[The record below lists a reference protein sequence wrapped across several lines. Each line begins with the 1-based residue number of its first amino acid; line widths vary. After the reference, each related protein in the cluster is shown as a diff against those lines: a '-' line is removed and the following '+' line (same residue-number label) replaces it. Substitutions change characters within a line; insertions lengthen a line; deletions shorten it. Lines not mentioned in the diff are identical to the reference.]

1 MPLFKYRVITES
13 GAALEDEVYADGI
26 DLLRSELEGKGYFI
40 LKIRQA
46 DAAKGFDIARLPVFK
61 GMGIKGSDLI
71 VFNQELLA
79 LIKAGLPILQCL
91 DIVIERVGNARLG
104 DILSKARE
112 DVRGGSHLSESLARH
127 PQIPRLYTAFLKVGE
142 TSGNLI
148 EVIQRYINYLKIV
161 ENIRQKVINA
171 LIYPAI
177 LLVVVTAVV
186 VFLLAY
192 AVPAFAEIYKDF
204 SSQLPRA
211 TVLLMGV
218 TSFIKANI
226 IVISLLILVLSV
238 ALKMW
243 AKTPSGRLIV
253 WDFVLRIPLIKDI
266 INRYFISQIA
276 RTLALVLGGGIPL
289 LASMEIV
296 RDSVTNPL
304 LAEKVKR
311 AMTKIKE
318 GSSLASAFES
328 EGVMESLPTQM
339 VHVGE
344 STGSLE
350 EMLKAIADLYDEEIS
365 ISVARM
371 TVLIEPML
379 MLCMGVIVGAIVL
392 IMYLPVFY
400 MGGAR

>member
-1 MPLFKYRVITES
+1 
-13 GAALEDEVYADGI
+13 
-26 DLLRSELEGKGYFI
+26 
-40 LKIRQA
+40 
-46 DAAKGFDIARLPVFK
+46 
-61 GMGIKGSDLI
+61 
-71 VFNQELLA
+71 
-79 LIKAGLPILQCL
+79 
-91 DIVIERVGNARLG
+91 
-104 DILSKARE
+104 
-112 DVRGGSHLSESLARH
+112 
-127 PQIPRLYTAFLKVGE
+127 
-142 TSGNLI
+142 
-148 EVIQRYINYLKIV
+148 
-161 ENIRQKVINA
+161 
-171 LIYPAI
+171 
-177 LLVVVTAVV
+177 
-186 VFLLAY
+186 
-192 AVPAFAEIYKDF
+192 
-204 SSQLPRA
+204 
-211 TVLLMGV
+211 VLLMGV

-296 RDSVTNPL
+296 HDSVTNPL

-400 MGGAR
+400 MGGAM